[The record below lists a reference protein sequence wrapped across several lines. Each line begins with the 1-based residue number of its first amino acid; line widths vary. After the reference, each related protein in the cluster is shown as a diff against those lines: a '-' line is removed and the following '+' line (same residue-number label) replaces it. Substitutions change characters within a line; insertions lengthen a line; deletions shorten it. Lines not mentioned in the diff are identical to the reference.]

1 MRLSNRSLGLSVPGL
16 KEFVHASWTIPE
28 NPFYPGMAGLREFV
42 PARFSLPPQ
51 PAGIGGFRRRGTGD
65 FVPARFSLPDQPS
78 GIGDFVGTPYMY
90 PIPQNSVIV
99 DAGSVNYQGGL
110 TIPASGINTGG
121 MSFTDPGQ
129 GVPGL
134 GCAGGS
140 GHECS
145 GCKSGHG
152 CGGGL
157 GQAMT
162 DFGNTFTNLTSGN
175 TSGAWTSFMAF
186 LSDPVFGST
195 VPVWMVGGSALLAWA
210 LFFSGGDHSRYSRSK
225 KASAAARRAYA

>member
-1 MRLSNRSLGLSVPGL
+1 MRVNNRRIGVSVPGL
-16 KEFVHASWTIPE
+16 REFVPANWTIPE
-28 NPFYPGMAGLREFV
+28 NPFFPGMAGLREFV
-42 PARFSLPPQ
+42 PARFTVPPQ
-51 PAGIGGFRRRGTGD
+51 PAGIGRLRRGTGD
-65 FVPARFSLPDQPS
+65 FVPARFSLPPQPA

-110 TIPASGINTGG
+110 TIPSSAINTGG
-121 MSFTDPGQ
+121 MTFVDPGA

-134 GCAGGS
+134 GCARGS
-140 GHECS
+140 GHECA

-186 LSDPVFGST
+186 LEDPAIGT
-195 VPVWMVGGSALLAWA
+195 VPVWMVGGGALLVWA
-210 LFFSGGDHSRYSRSK
+210 LFFSGGDHSRYSRGK